1 MRIFAFMKYGCQK
14 VRWVL
19 AALLL
24 FSMGRGYGQE
34 TAVPASIQVPAGSKL
49 LLRVEGRGVQV
60 YTCQVSAA
68 DTTQYVWVLLE
79 AKAILYA
86 GAEYGEKA
94 VRHYFNAKH
103 HPVWETE
110 DGSSVEGTKLQQAD
124 APDAGAIPWLLLKA
138 SSSSGT
144 GPIVSTV
151 FVQRINT
158 KGGKAPA
165 ERADVRQ
172 KGEKIEVAYSA
183 EYLFYA
189 NK

>member
-1 MRIFAFMKYGCQK
+1 MRIFAFMKYRRQK

-24 FSMGRGYGQE
+24 LSMGRGYGQE
-34 TAVPASIQVPAGSKL
+34 TAVPASVQVPAGSKL
-49 LLRVEGRGVQV
+49 LLRVKGRGVQV

-79 AKAILYA
+79 AKANLYA
-86 GAEYGEKA
+86 GAEYGGKT

-110 DGSSVEGTKLQQAD
+110 DGSSVEGTKLEQAD
-124 APDAGAIPWLLLKA
+124 APDPGAIPWLLLKA

-144 GPIVSTV
+144 GPIVSTA
-151 FVQRINT
+151 FIQRINT
-158 KGGKAPA
+158 SGGKPPGP
-165 ERADVRQ
+165 RADVRQ
-172 KGEKIEVAYSA
+172 KGEKIEVAYTA
-183 EYLFYA
+183 EYLFYG
-189 NK
+189 N

>member
-1 MRIFAFMKYGCQK
+1 MMGTK
-14 VRWVL
+14 VRVVL
-19 AALLL
+19 AVLLL
-24 FSMGRGYGQE
+24 FFIRQGHGQE
-34 TAVPASIQVPAGSKL
+34 LQVPASIQVPAGSKL
-49 LLRVEGRGVQV
+49 LLHVSGRGMQV

-68 DTTQYVWVLLE
+68 DTTRYVWVLLE

-103 HPVWETE
+103 HPVWESE

-124 APDAGAIPWLLLKA
+124 APVAGAIPWLLLKA
-138 SSSSGT
+138 SSSSGA
-144 GPIVSTV
+144 GPIVSTA
-151 FVQRINT
+151 FIQRINT

-165 ERADVRQ
+165 DGADVSQ
-172 KGEKIEVAYSA
+172 KGQQIEVAYSA